1 MSSQRRYYASS
12 RERFDVPVTEF
23 QRTMRPLP
31 AKGSNSNEKQ
41 KTFVLP
47 GPCRHTSALDCAS
60 SWGERKREL
69 WTGQDKSALL
79 EEPVYNPQGL
89 AEPLLSRGSLEI
101 CSDTTRPTPSQSPS
115 AASRH

>member
-1 MSSQRRYYASS
+1 M
-12 RERFDVPVTEF
+12 PVTEF
-23 QRTMRPLP
+23 QRTRRPLP

-47 GPCRHTSALDCAS
+47 GPCMHTSALDCAS

-69 WTGQDKSALL
+69 CTGQDKSALL
-79 EEPVYNPQGL
+79 EEAVYNPQGQ

-101 CSDTTRPTPSQSPS
+101 RSDTTRPAPSQSPS
-115 AASRH
+115 AASRQ